1 MLRKDG
7 EYVGF
12 MTEFPDRCDPGE
24 VDSEGGPNRATVVGV
39 KFYLLSKEERKIKQW
54 HHGSTLLFPLAC
66 SVQHYSSYQLVLK
79 VLPSDLH
86 ILKNSN

>member
-39 KFYLLSKEERKIKQW
+39 KFYLLSKEERKIK
-54 HHGSTLLFPLAC
+54 
-66 SVQHYSSYQLVLK
+66 
-79 VLPSDLH
+79 
-86 ILKNSN
+86 